1 MHDPPDDKSSKT
13 NVVKIIF
20 GIIAFVLCIVLS
32 VFVGSNLIR
41 TRSKLQFTFSSYK
54 QKSIESFPYQQNTT
68 HLWSIRFADENYF
81 RLASLLP
88 CRTINYTAG
97 PIKIMNELDSCDN
110 SSTKEFS
117 VENSLK
123 AQKWLYEHQHPMD
136 CTNKRFAII
145 RNFAWS
151 GFGSALHQIVWAFGT
166 AIADNRIAVYAK
178 PGNWVR

>member
-13 NVVKIIF
+13 NIVKIIF
-20 GIIAFVLCIVLS
+20 GIIAFVLCIVLG

-41 TRSKLQFTFSSYK
+41 TRSKLQFTFSSNK
-54 QKSIESFPYQQNTT
+54 QNNIESFSYQQNPT

-88 CRTINYTAG
+88 CRTINYTVQ
-97 PIKIMNELDSCDN
+97 PIMNELDSCDN

-136 CTNKRFAII
+136 CTNKRFAVI

-151 GFGSALHQIVWAFGT
+151 GFGSTLHQIVWAFGT
-166 AIADNRIAVYAK
+166 AIGDNRIAVYDK